1 MKEPSISFYSV
12 GTFSLKTEAA
22 VAACIKAIAAEE
34 SFEVGSITFV
44 FCDDNYLLKINKEFL
59 DHDTYTDIITFDYSV
74 GNEII
79 SEVYVST
86 DRVEENAKKYKQTFE
101 NEIHRVMI
109 HGVLHLCGY
118 NDKLAEEK
126 QIMREKENHYLSL
139 LPKLLSDRA
148 KQL

>member
-1 MKEPSISFYSV
+1 MKESNISFYSV

-34 SFEVGSITFV
+34 SRKVGDITFV

-59 DHDTYTDIITFDYSV
+59 DHDTYTDIITFDYSH
-74 GNEII
+74 GNEVI
-79 SEVYVST
+79 SEIYVSV

-118 NDKLAEEK
+118 NDKLAEDK
-126 QIMREKENHYLSL
+126 QIMRDKENHYLSL
-139 LPKLLSDRA
+139 LA
-148 KQL
+148 

>member
-1 MKEPSISFYSV
+1 MKEPNISFHSV

-34 SFEVGSITFV
+34 SRKVGDITFV

-74 GNEII
+74 GNEMI

-86 DRVEENAKKYKQTFE
+86 TRVEENAKKYKQTFE
-101 NEIHRVMI
+101 NEIHRVII

-118 NDKLAEEK
+118 NDKTEEEK
-126 QIMREKENHYLSL
+126 QIMRDKENHYLSL
-139 LPKLLSDRA
+139 LA
-148 KQL
+148 

>member
-1 MKEPSISFYSV
+1 MKESNISFHSV
-12 GTFSLKTEAA
+12 GTFSLNTGAA
-22 VAACIKAIAAEE
+22 VALCIKTIAEE
-34 SFEVGSITFV
+34 ESREVGDISFV
-44 FCDDNYLLKINKEFL
+44 FCDDNYLLKINNEFL

-79 SEVYVST
+79 SEIYVST

-118 NDKLAEEK
+118 KDKLTEEK
-126 QIMREKENHYLSL
+126 QIMRDKENHYLSL
-139 LPKLLSDRA
+139 LV
-148 KQL
+148 

>member
-1 MKEPSISFYSV
+1 MKESNISFYSV
-12 GTFSLKTEAA
+12 GTFSLKTEVA
-22 VAACIKAIAAEE
+22 VAACIKAITAEE
-34 SFEVGSITFV
+34 SREVGDITFV

-79 SEVYVST
+79 SEIYVST
-86 DRVEENAKKYKQTFE
+86 DRVEENAKKHKQTFE

-126 QIMREKENHYLSL
+126 QIMRDKENHYLSL
-139 LPKLLSDRA
+139 LA
-148 KQL
+148 

>member
-1 MKEPSISFYSV
+1 MKESNISFYSV

-22 VAACIKAIAAEE
+22 VSACIKAITVEE
-34 SFEVGSITFV
+34 SREVGDITFV

-74 GNEII
+74 GNEVI
-79 SEVYVST
+79 SEIYVST

-118 NDKLAEEK
+118 NDKLAEER
-126 QIMREKENHYLSL
+126 QIMRDKENHYLSL
-139 LPKLLSDRA
+139 LA
-148 KQL
+148 

>member
-1 MKEPSISFYSV
+1 MKGSNISFYSV
-12 GTFSLKTEAA
+12 STFSLKTEAA
-22 VAACIKAIAAEE
+22 IAACIKAITAEE
-34 SFEVGSITFV
+34 SREVGDIAFV

-59 DHDTYTDIITFDYSV
+59 DHDTYTDIITFDYSS

-79 SEVYVST
+79 SEIYVST

-118 NDKLAEEK
+118 NDKLAEER
-126 QIMREKENHYLSL
+126 QIMRDKENHYLSL
-139 LPKLLSDRA
+139 LA
-148 KQL
+148 